1 MYFIY
6 NYRLISA
13 IWHTAKIME
22 HLIHSQLVAYL
33 DEHYF
38 IIPDQFAFFTFGPRG
53 RRVRSA
59 RRPRGQNVA
68 EIALDRR
75 FLGTIIAVFKNNTM
89 EIIHAIRT
97 LRIVC
102 GFLDMGDGCYL
113 IFNKNQLMF
122 VVRKSDTAQIKKK
135 VILFFS

>member
-1 MYFIY
+1 MFRYYEDQCIQQLFLKIIIGSLFQVQW
-6 NYRLISA
+6 LI
-13 IWHTAKIME
+13 
-22 HLIHSQLVAYL
+22 L
-33 DEHYF
+33 
-38 IIPDQFAFFTFGPRG
+38 FFYIRAPRATG
-53 RRVRSA
+53 A

-68 EIALDRR
+68 AIALDRR
-75 FLGTIIAVFKNNTM
+75 FLGTITAVFKNNTM
-89 EIIHAIRT
+89 EIIHAILT

-122 VVRKSDTAQIKKK
+122 VVRKSVTAQIKKK